1 MFGFTSEAEL
11 YKYLLCA
18 HQSANLLKAFEAIAA
33 FFTRHHISTIGLP
46 THMLRTQ
53 AKSFVQNDGEFLD
66 FRARIER
73 LQIPQPLQDKV
84 IKALLQSTN
93 ARDFLQATISLKEW
107 LRSNFG
113 IRFSKKQNIISFLAK
128 HSMRAK
134 GSKGEILKTALLK
147 YTKALFIKQTFHTAR
162 R

>member
-1 MFGFTSEAEL
+1 M
-11 YKYLLCA
+11 
-18 HQSANLLKAFEAIAA
+18 
-33 FFTRHHISTIGLP
+33 
-46 THMLRTQ
+46 
-53 AKSFVQNDGEFLD
+53 D